1 MEIEAQRVRVE
12 AVGQPGQRRFRMLV
26 VVGGETYVAWMEKQQ
41 LQALGLALEQM
52 LSQLPDTGP
61 SLEGGSLPGEFDTE
75 TRRQFR
81 VGRMELGYEERTDRV
96 VIIAHDIG
104 EDDDDG
110 DEDDNDNDEPPALTC
125 GLSRSRRARSALMPP
140 RSSRPDAPAA
150 PCAEHRWGRGRMR
163 ARNRTAI
170 SQGNWRGSKTAT
182 TKPGIDGV
190 GWCCVHWRRSAF
202 ALVTGTPTTM
212 STDPRRVE
220 SLIFGLV
227 LIELPIGSGVR

>member
-104 EDDDDG
+104 EDDDDD
-110 DEDDNDNDEPPALTC
+110 DEDDNDEPPALTC
-125 GLSRSRRARSALMPP
+125 GLSREQAREISADAAAVVAAGRP
-140 RSSRPDAPAA
+140 RCTMCGAPM
-150 PCAEHRWGRGRMR
+150 G
-163 ARNRTAI
+163 
-170 SQGNWRGSKTAT
+170 
-182 TKPGIDGV
+182 PGPHACPQQNGHFPRELAGIEDGDDE
-190 GWCCVHWRRSAF
+190 
-202 ALVTGTPTTM
+202 TG
-212 STDPRRVE
+212 D
-220 SLIFGLV
+220 
-227 LIELPIGSGVR
+227 